1 MHTPYGRAATA
12 ALFSLSA
19 LAAPALAQTHQ
30 LTANLLANAFMT
42 LPLPGVTD
50 SHTFNLNLLNEPG
63 TAQLQ
68 VLSQSAGTPN
78 GGQAQA
84 RFEGRVGLLRAYAE
98 ASYPYC
104 CTPQGNTV
112 TTGYTHATAQ
122 GTFFDTV
129 AVFGAGLAPG
139 TPVSYRVDF
148 DISGGIS
155 SPFFEVGGHLSA
167 FGVAEVRL
175 TDLTA
180 NTQLIWSWD
189 ASRDP
194 TGRYSL
200 TLPTFVGHNLGING
214 MLYAGAYVDAYAITG
229 RSAVADFEHSAVYTL
244 VPSVAGLNTL
254 GASGHDFLAPVPE
267 PATWLSLLGGL
278 VLLGVRWGAGRIA
291 ERLPRAPDLQ
301 VLRPRP
307 AP

>member
-1 MHTPYGRAATA
+1 MQTPLLRAAAA

-30 LTANLLANAFMT
+30 LTANLLANVSRT
-42 LPLPGVTD
+42 LPLPDVSD
-50 SHTFNLNLLNEPG
+50 YRPFSLNLLNQPG
-63 TAQLQ
+63 TTQLQ
-68 VLSQSAGTPN
+68 VLTESAGIPS
-78 GGQAQA
+78 GGQAEA
-84 RFEGRVGLLRAYAE
+84 RFQGRVGLLRAYAE
-98 ASYPYC
+98 ASYTYC
-104 CTPQGNTV
+104 CTLQGNIV
-112 TTGYTHATAQ
+112 NIGYANATAQ

-129 AVFGAGLAPG
+129 AVFGAGLPPG

-148 DISGGIS
+148 DITGNVS
-155 SPFFEVGGHLSA
+155 SPSFEVGGHLSA
-167 FGVAEVRL
+167 SGVAEVRL

-180 NTQLIWSWD
+180 NTQLIWAWD

-200 TLPTFVGHNLGING
+200 TLPTFVGNNLGISG
-214 MLYAGAYVDAYAITG
+214 MLYAGAYVSAYATTAH
-229 RSAVADFEHSAVYTL
+229 SAVADFEHSAVYTL

-278 VLLGVRWGAGRIA
+278 LLLGVRRGARRCA
-291 ERLPRAPDLQ
+291 RRDA
-301 VLRPRP
+301 
-307 AP
+307 

>member
-1 MHTPYGRAATA
+1 MHTPLLRAAAA
-12 ALFSLSA
+12 ALFSLST
-19 LAAPALAQTHQ
+19 LSAPALAQTHQ

-50 SHTFNLNLLNEPG
+50 SHTFNLSLLNQPG

-68 VLSQSAGTPN
+68 LSTLSAGTPN

-84 RFEGRVGLLRAYAE
+84 RFQGRVGLLRAYAE

-112 TTGYTHATAQ
+112 TTGYTNATAQ

-129 AVFGAGLAPG
+129 PVFGAGLAVG
-139 TPVSYRVDF
+139 TPVSYRIDF
-148 DISGGIS
+148 DITGGVS
-155 SPFFEVGGHLSA
+155 SPSFEIGGYLSA

-175 TDLTA
+175 TDLSA
-180 NTQLIWSWD
+180 NTQVILAWD
-189 ASRDP
+189 ASRDA

-200 TLPTFVGHNLGING
+200 TLPTFVGNNLGING
-214 MLYAGAYVDAYAITG
+214 MLYAGAYVDAYAVLG
-229 RSAVADFEHSAVYTL
+229 RSAVADFEHSAVYSLT
-244 VPSVAGLNTL
+244 PSVAGLNTL

-267 PATWLSLLGGL
+267 PAIWLSLLGGL
-278 VLLGVRWGAGRIA
+278 VLLGARRGARRCA
-291 ERLPRAPDLQ
+291 RRDA
-301 VLRPRP
+301 
-307 AP
+307 